1 MIILVIKYLE
11 AMESYHKSTLMTS
24 ILTGDIIKSR
34 SIKDSDIWLSVLKE
48 ALSASAKNTSDWDI
62 YRGDSFQLE
71 TPSIAD
77 SLKAAIYIK
86 ACIKTIKGLDVRIA
100 IGIGDKTFTGK
111 SVVESNG
118 EAFQYSGETLEQLK
132 KEKVNLK
139 IKTNN
144 PQLDEDLNLYFKLAL
159 TIMDH
164 WTANSA
170 EIVKLHLEQPQALQ
184 EDLGKHLGINQNAI
198 SSRQK
203 RAHLDVIMQLEALYR
218 KKITHLQ
225 L

>member
-1 MIILVIKYLE
+1 
-11 AMESYHKSTLMTS
+11 MTS

-34 SIKDSDIWLSVLKE
+34 SIKDSDVWLSVLKD
-48 ALSASAKNTSDWDI
+48 ALTACAENTSQWDI

-71 TPSIAD
+71 TPNIEE

-86 ACIKTIKGLDVRIA
+86 ACVKTVKGLDVRIA
-100 IGIGDKTFTGK
+100 IGIGDKTFEGK

-118 EAFQYSGETLEQLK
+118 EAFQFSGETLEQLK

-139 IKTNN
+139 IKTTNAT
-144 PQLDEDLNLYFKLAL
+144 LDQELNLYFKLAL

-170 EIVKLHLEQPQALQ
+170 EIVKLHIEQPQALQ
-184 EDLGKHLGINQNAI
+184 EELGKQLGINQNAV

-218 KKITHLQ
+218 QKITTLQ
-225 L
+225 P